1 MQRFDFR
8 KYWNACIRWKG
19 WRCFA
24 NGCKKVWNAIV
35 LWRGWSKLFFLPF
48 SVALIL
54 FAACGAALLWAFT

>member
-8 KYWNACIRWKG
+8 KYWNECIHWKG

-24 NGCKKVWNAIV
+24 NGCKKVWNAVV

-48 SVALIL
+48 SMALIL
-54 FAACGAALLWAFT
+54 FAAC